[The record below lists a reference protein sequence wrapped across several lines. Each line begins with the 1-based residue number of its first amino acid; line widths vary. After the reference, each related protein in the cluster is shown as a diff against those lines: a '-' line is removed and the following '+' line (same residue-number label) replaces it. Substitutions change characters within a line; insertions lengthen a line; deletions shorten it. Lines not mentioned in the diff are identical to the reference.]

1 MRLAS
6 YQMHSLAGDIT
17 GNVNY
22 ITQIIERAALQ
33 QADLLI
39 LPELALQGY
48 GAGDYFKTSAV
59 TSEHHLVQQ
68 LQKTI
73 EHHAINLLLGVAEL
87 SGDTLYNS
95 AMLLRP
101 NQKPAFYRKSH
112 LYGDYE
118 RSYFEAAVPQ
128 TLLFDIAG
136 ITCAT
141 LICYDVEFP
150 ENVRRLAL
158 AGAQAVLVPTAL
170 PRGSNGP
177 FIAQNMVK
185 TRAFENQIFLAYCNF
200 VGRDD
205 KFSYQG
211 LSSIVAP
218 DASLLAT
225 ADDTQECLMVSDIR
239 VEDYQQSRMQNDYLR
254 DL

>member
-6 YQMHSLAGDIT
+6 YQMHPPTGDIT
-17 GNVNY
+17 GNVNK
-22 ITQIIERAALQ
+22 ITQTIEQAALQ

-48 GAGDYFKTSAV
+48 GAGDYFKKSAV
-59 TSEHHLVQQ
+59 TAEHQLVQQ
-68 LQKTI
+68 LQKTV
-73 EHHAINLLLGVAEL
+73 EHHDVSLLLGAAEL
-87 SGDTLYNS
+87 SGNALYNS
-95 AMLLRP
+95 SMLLRP
-101 NQKPAFYRKSH
+101 NQKIVFYRKSH

-118 RSYFEAAVPQ
+118 RSYFEAAAPE
-128 TLLFDIAG
+128 TLVFDIAG

-158 AGAQAVLVPTAL
+158 AGAQVVLVPTAL

-177 FIAQNMVK
+177 FIAQNMVR

-205 KFSYQG
+205 SFSYQG

-225 ADDTQECLMVSDIR
+225 ANDADECLLMSDIH
-239 VEDYQQSRMQNDYLR
+239 VEDYQRSRVQNDYLR